1 MLQNAYYHTGKTMQ
15 QFCDTLRCLR
25 SPRAYYRQ
33 SRKYETYALYAD
45 ASTDF
50 ITAALLL
57 SLQTLHRPYS

>member
-1 MLQNAYYHTGKTMQ
+1 MLTTHAARTMQ

-25 SPRAYYRQ
+25 SPRAYCRQ

-45 ASTDF
+45 ASADF

-57 SLQTLHRPYS
+57 SLQTVHRPYS